1 MNERQ
6 ISGKDVILK
15 AASLLE
21 VKLVSAVAG
30 YPVTSIV
37 NLFKNDEF
45 WADNTFWMINEKVAL
60 ETALGA
66 SIDGR
71 RSFVLTKHVG
81 MNVLCDPLI
90 TSATHTIGAGLVI
103 IAGDDPGATA
113 SQNEQDSRYFG
124 PLAEVPV
131 FDPSTPEKLFA
142 TLAEAIELSE
152 KASVP
157 VIVRV
162 TSRLLD
168 SFCGNAAVFQPKKT
182 LLPPEFDRSVWE
194 YTMKGKHQRF
204 HSLTFPL
211 MEDYS
216 QSQDCLCNI
225 NTTKTGIISSG
236 YPACLVEKIIE
247 ENNSE
252 ISHLA
257 LDMVYPLPI
266 KKLKNFIDHHE
277 YVLVVEET
285 EDYIESH
292 ISVKDTIKGKSTGH
306 IPHGKIETEHILHTL
321 ENIEKAHMDKVVKP
335 ETIKER
341 GPRSI
346 CDTCPY
352 LPLYRVLGAID
363 KPIAGDM
370 GCSILSTSAPLKAV
384 DAGFALGSAISVACG
399 FNGKGIAVIGD
410 FGLAHTGIQGLINA
424 KSNGFDLLAIILQNN
439 VAAMTGG
446 QDVPDLTPVLEAL
459 HGDIE
464 VVDFAEK
471 IKKSKLQALLMGKM
485 EKKGISIILAKGT
498 CPKY

>member
-15 AASLLE
+15 AAGLLE

-37 NLFKNDEF
+37 NLFRNDDF

-66 SIDGR
+66 SVAGR

-81 MNVLCDPLI
+81 MNVLCDPLV

-103 IAGDDPGATA
+103 IAGDDPGAKA

-131 FDPSTPEKLFA
+131 FDPATPEKLFDS
-142 TLAEAIELSE
+142 LKEAIELSE
-152 KASVP
+152 KASIP

-162 TSRLLD
+162 TSRLLE
-168 SFCGNAAVFQPKKT
+168 SFCESALLRPKGSV
-182 LLPPEFDRSVWE
+182 PPEFDRSVWD

-204 HSLTFPL
+204 HSMSYPL
-211 MEDYS
+211 MGDYS
-216 QSQDCLCNI
+216 QSQDCLCHI
-225 NTTKTGIISSG
+225 DTTKTGIISSG
-236 YPACLVEKIIE
+236 YPACLVEKFIE
-247 ENNSE
+247 ESNSR

-266 KKLKNFIDHHE
+266 KKLKRFIDHHE

-292 ISVKDTIKGKSTGH
+292 ISIEDTIKGKSTGH
-306 IPHGKIETEHILHTL
+306 IPHGKIEKEHILHAL
-321 ENIEKAHMDKVVKP
+321 ENIKKTHMDKVVNP

-352 LPLYRVLGAID
+352 LPLYKVLGTID

-370 GCSILSTSAPLKAV
+370 GCSILSTSAPLQAV
-384 DAGFALGSAISVACG
+384 DTGFALGSAISVACG
-399 FNGKGIAVIGD
+399 FKGKGIAVIGD
-410 FGLAHTGIQGLINA
+410 FGLAHTGMQGLINA
-424 KSNGFDLLAIILQNN
+424 KSNGFDLLVIILQND

-446 QDVPDLTPVLEAL
+446 QDVADLTHVLEAL
-459 HGDIE
+459 HDDIE

-471 IKKSKLQALLMGKM
+471 IKERELQALLMEKM

>member
-15 AASLLE
+15 AASLLKI
-21 VKLVSAVAG
+21 KLVSAVAG

-37 NLFKNDEF
+37 DLFRNDDF

-66 SIDGR
+66 SVDGR

-131 FDPSTPEKLFA
+131 FDPATPEKLL
-142 TLAEAIELSE
+142 TSLIEAIELSE

-168 SFCGNAAVFQPKKT
+168 AFCGSTVLQPKKNV
-182 LLPPEFDRSVWE
+182 LPPEFDRSVWD

-204 HSLTFPL
+204 HLLTFPL

-216 QSQDCLCNI
+216 QSQDCLCRI

-236 YPACLVEKIIE
+236 YPTSLVEKIIE
-247 ENNSE
+247 ESNFD

-266 KKLKNFIDHHE
+266 KKLKEFIDHHK
-277 YVLVVEET
+277 YVLVAEET

-292 ISVKDTIKGKSTGH
+292 ISVADNVKGKSTGH
-306 IPHGKIETEHILHTL
+306 MPHGKIEIEHILHAL
-321 ENIEKAHMDKVVKP
+321 ENIEKTHMNKVVKP
-335 ETIKER
+335 ETSKER

-352 LPLYRVLGAID
+352 LPLYEVLGTID

-370 GCSILSTSAPLKAV
+370 GCSILSTSAPLQAV

-399 FNGKGIAVIGD
+399 FKGKGIAVIGD
-410 FGLAHTGIQGLINA
+410 FGLAHTGLQGLINA
-424 KSNGFDLLAIILQNN
+424 KSNGFDLLVIILQND

-446 QDVPDLTPVLEAL
+446 QDVPDLTPVLEVL
-459 HGDIE
+459 HDDIE

-471 IKKSKLQALLMGKM
+471 IKESELQALLMEKM
-485 EKKGISIILAKGT
+485 EKMGISIILAKGT

>member
-1 MNERQ
+1 MNECQ
-6 ISGKDVILK
+6 ISGKDAILK

-37 NLFKNDEF
+37 NLFRNDDF
-45 WADNTFWMINEKVAL
+45 WANNTFWMINEKVAL

-66 SIDGR
+66 SVDGS

-81 MNVLCDPLI
+81 MNVLCDPLV

-124 PLAEVPV
+124 SLAEVPV
-131 FDPSTPEKLFA
+131 FDPATPEKLFGSL
-142 TLAEAIELSE
+142 TEAIELSE
-152 KASVP
+152 KASIP

-162 TSRLLD
+162 TARLLE
-168 SFCGNAAVFQPKKT
+168 SFCESALLQPKEAV
-182 LLPPEFDRSVWE
+182 LPPEFDRSVWD

-204 HSLTFPL
+204 HSLTYPL
-211 MEDYS
+211 MENYS
-216 QSQDCLCNI
+216 QSQDCLCHI
-225 NTTKTGIISSG
+225 NTTKTSIISSG
-236 YPACLVEKIIE
+236 YPACLVEKVIE
-247 ENNSE
+247 ESNSD

-266 KKLKNFIDHHE
+266 KKLKEFIDHHE

-292 ISVKDTIKGKSTGH
+292 ISIEDTIKGKSTGH
-306 IPHGKIETEHILHTL
+306 IPHGKIEKEHILHAL
-321 ENIEKAHMDKVVKP
+321 ENIKKPHMNKVVKP
-335 ETIKER
+335 ETIKKR

-352 LPLYRVLGAID
+352 LPLYRMLGKIN

-370 GCSILSTSAPLKAV
+370 GCSILSTSAPLRAV

-399 FNGKGIAVIGD
+399 FKGKGIAVIGD

-424 KSNGFDLLAIILQNN
+424 KSNDFDLLAIILQND

-446 QDVPDLTPVLEAL
+446 QDVPDLTHVLEAL
-459 HGDIE
+459 HDDIE

-471 IKKSKLQALLMGKM
+471 IKENELQALLMEKM
-485 EKKGISIILAKGT
+485 EKKGISIIIAKGT